1 MGRKKR
7 WHDVMGAKFRAGTVH
22 IEDQIGDFLDAPS
35 RQRSSR
41 RKADGEPA
49 FLSYSINMTSDDL
62 IDLGMKSC
70 DAAHRK
76 PVAEINWR
84 QCNSSQS

>member
-1 MGRKKR
+1 VPPFQ
-7 WHDVMGAKFRAGTVH
+7 WHNPARSRASTS
-22 IEDQIGDFLDAPS
+22 ICLITPS
-35 RQRSSR
+35 GIDPHSL
-41 RKADGEPA
+41 A
-49 FLSYSINMTSDDL
+49 SINMTSDDL

-76 PVAEINWR
+76 PVAEINRR